1 MIKMSNGKITDL
13 VDPSQKDIWER
24 YGFKE
29 VAEETKE
36 MTYQEMKAKAKE
48 LGINTQGMKKE
59 EIELLIAQ
67 PQAND

>member
-13 VDPSQKDIWER
+13 VDPVQKDIWER

-29 VAEETKE
+29 VIEEEKT

-67 PQAND
+67 PQADE

>member
-29 VAEETKE
+29 VTEETKE

-67 PQAND
+67 PQADE